1 MKTYRFTRHGY
12 RRWPLSVVNERTVLP
27 PRYFSKMTILSNPWI
42 FLSVAMTILLDYFA
56 EENEAEA
63 NARKTGGTNEPILS
77 VGEVGH
83 IIAVHCEECNEDFDI
98 RAVSNLIVTRKRWVS
113 LKLQITCPAGHQC
126 EAQQHGHTDDDF
138 LKERGI
144 LP

>member
-12 RRWPLSVVNERTVLP
+12 RRWPLSVVNENCSP
-27 PRYFSKMTILSNPWI
+27 PLLLQDDNLEHPWI

-113 LKLQITCPAGHQC
+113 LKLQFTCPAGHQC
-126 EAQQHGHTDDDF
+126 EAQQHGQTDDDF
-138 LKERGI
+138 LEERGI